1 MNGFQWG
8 QQHIRLM
15 KKIVSAWTWMGK
27 GLSSMALS
35 PTMESHQHLIMSFS
49 TSSCKETGK
58 TWWWQCMRVVLVSL
72 KGNSEVICQ
81 LQCKCCDHIPQH
93 LQPLQCLQDT
103 IKKQELSSPKPSTAS
118 TSGAIGRASMAFE
131 SCDTS
136 QPRCYACTPLHVL
149 ASATGQLGYS
159 CTPSCAPRWQ

>member
-1 MNGFQWG
+1 MDLDGEGAVIYGTQSYNGE
-8 QQHIRLM
+8 
-15 KKIVSAWTWMGK
+15 
-27 GLSSMALS
+27 S
-35 PTMESHQHLIMSFS
+35 PTSDDVFQHVKG
-49 TSSCKETGK
+49 CKEKGK
-58 TWWWQCMRVVLVSL
+58 TWWWQCVRVVLVSL

-103 IKKQELSSPKPSTAS
+103 LEEQELSSPKPSTAS

-149 ASATGQLGYS
+149 ASATGQLGAS